1 MCGGML
7 VAVDP
12 WTAAGSPP
20 ICTVATRPPVSIPEK
35 GWGKGVVTNDGPAG
49 TITMCMSV
57 PTT

>member
-1 MCGGML
+1 ML

-35 GWGKGVVTNDGPAG
+35 GWGKGVGTNDGPAG